1 MMTTE
6 NRPDFPPETSPGHA
20 MEPAMSKLQQLTG
33 IVVALLLIV
42 LSGVQ
47 YTKIAPGLRGLLAVK
62 TTALGSSRNLYD
74 GIPVKDLNWDN
85 FDWTGLF

>member
-1 MMTTE
+1 
-6 NRPDFPPETSPGHA
+6 

-47 YTKIAPGLRGLLAVK
+47 YTNIAPGLRGLLGVK
-62 TTALGSSRNLYD
+62 TTALSGSRDLYD

-85 FDWTGLF
+85 FDWTSLF

>member
-1 MMTTE
+1 
-6 NRPDFPPETSPGHA
+6 
-20 MEPAMSKLQQLTG
+20 MSKLQQLTG

-42 LSGVQ
+42 LSGVE

-62 TTALGSSRNLYD
+62 TAALSGSRNTYN
-74 GIPVKDLNWDN
+74 GIPVRDLNWDN